1 MNIDTLRRSDNTYR
15 AAEYIDVARC
25 LNADHV
31 THLQRDSVVVAIRPA
46 VDNGRPGWEVTLA
59 PNGISRTS
67 KFFPK
72 HEQLRVI
79 RNVLRFLNGT
89 ENSYETGDTTTVEAN
104 QGEREAEVL
113 ATSGNQMLVEY
124 LMPNGTS
131 ALRIIT
137 VCGRR
142 FIDQRSVPYRNVP
155 KKWVRAMHEQG
166 TTLWEGRCQRSRN
179 PVPFPTL

>member
-1 MNIDTLRRSDNTYR
+1 MNIDTLRRNDNTYR
-15 AAEYIDVARC
+15 AAEYIDVVRC

-31 THLQRDSVVVAIRPA
+31 THLQRDANVVAIRPTEDGWT
-46 VDNGRPGWEVTLA
+46 VDRA
-59 PNGISRTS
+59 PNGITGSS

-72 HEQLRVI
+72 AEQLRVI

-89 ENSYETGDTTTVEAN
+89 ENSYETGDITAVEAN
-104 QGEREAEVL
+104 QGEREAEGL

-166 TTLWEGRCQRSRN
+166 TNLWEGRCQRSTGR
-179 PVPFPTL
+179 VPFPTL